1 MEEWRNRD
9 ETRGF
14 QRVRST
20 LFEVQRRPGGADRRT
35 GIASGVE
42 LLLPLLGM
50 GFLVLWWGSACRRLL
65 RIEVW
70 PLVLLSIIV
79 VGLLAA
85 LVLSIALRP
94 IDGYLF

>member
-1 MEEWRNRD
+1 M
-9 ETRGF
+9 
-14 QRVRST
+14 
-20 LFEVQRRPGGADRRT
+20 
-35 GIASGVE
+35 E

-50 GFLVLWWGSACRRLL
+50 GFLVLWWGSAWRRLL

>member
-1 MEEWRNRD
+1 
-9 ETRGF
+9 
-14 QRVRST
+14 
-20 LFEVQRRPGGADRRT
+20 
-35 GIASGVE
+35 
-42 LLLPLLGM
+42 M

-94 IDGYLF
+94 IDGCLF